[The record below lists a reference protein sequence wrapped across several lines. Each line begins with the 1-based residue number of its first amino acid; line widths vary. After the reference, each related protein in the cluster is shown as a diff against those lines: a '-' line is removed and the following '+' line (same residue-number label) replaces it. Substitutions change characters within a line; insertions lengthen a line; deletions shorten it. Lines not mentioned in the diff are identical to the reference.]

1 LREKDLSAIDVVA
14 DISWQIIEIDTLVET
29 VAIRSSKR
37 KAADNY
43 STMHMR
49 KFN

>member
-1 LREKDLSAIDVVA
+1 LREKDLSAIDVA
-14 DISWQIIEIDTLVET
+14 EDISWQTMQIDTLVET
-29 VAIRSSKR
+29 AAIRSSKR
-37 KAADNY
+37 KTENNY